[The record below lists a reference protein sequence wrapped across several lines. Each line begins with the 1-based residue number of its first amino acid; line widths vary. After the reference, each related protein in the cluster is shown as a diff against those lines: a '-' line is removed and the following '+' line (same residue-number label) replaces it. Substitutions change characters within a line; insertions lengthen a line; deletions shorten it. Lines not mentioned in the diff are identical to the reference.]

1 MDDFIAN
8 AVSLSLSFEIN
19 YSGNKCD
26 TIVNY
31 INTALVNHME
41 IHRLSAST
49 SPILTS
55 SPTRPGPNPNPT
67 PNKPYWHFLNAYK
80 KPRSHLGPIL
90 RQTIPASCQI
100 NTTIANLQKHCN
112 KWSMYTPVGASDSIP
127 VVFIAP
133 IDHVIVGPI
142 PDFPVPGIIHA
153 CLAVRLWS
161 GFMTPRLNERHLG
174 AFGCYEDRCVLEEP
188 EPEDSLDD
196 IRDLQLPPLQLA
208 SPHSPPPLL
217 FSDNTSNPSPVTLN
231 EQFPLGFPP
240 IKYED
245 VYPYGVQWREE
256 ISSMTNSNAEDDETI
271 RIRSSDA
278 ASAAEAF
285 FLKLLSLLGGDSTPP
300 PAEVELENV
309 SLDNLPNYPYDV
321 WIGAGVGAGPMKSFW
336 QALLQYMINEN
347 RQHWYENQEGF
358 YSIISD
364 ELVEPEPSDL
374 AMFATYGLVIRVH
387 FPFIHALAPSTFT
400 RLDTWPSLTHHSRSV
415 TFTEGDITLGTDPFN
430 LIIEFLPESAPPM
443 ASLIYRWSGFS
454 VTSQGLKI
462 AARIIFGSFAVMATT
477 KPQIYTHV
485 LQGLDGSHAL
495 LRRLNWSSLTDTFHD
510 AGTAEKIIAAI
521 GMGRRVTS
529 PDIVIDL
536 LRPQPS
542 NTVLGL
548 SVDEEGWMAHLKRY
562 LRGSGYPRADSI
574 VVNEDKRTIDSR
586 DNTLRSRL
594 LLKCVTGS
602 EYVDINRS
610 AIHITFRSAFDDTN
624 NISARLAA
632 LSGGSIHVCTSEIE
646 ILMNQAMT
654 LRTGAPPLADLSIT
668 TEFDAWIHSLIDAP
682 DTYNNA

>member
-161 GFMTPRLNERHLG
+161 RFMTPRLNERHLG

-188 EPEDSLDD
+188 ETTYVIYSYHHCN
-196 IRDLQLPPLQLA
+196 LPP
-208 SPHSPPPLL
+208 PHSPPPLL

-309 SLDNLPNYPYDV
+309 SLDNLPKLP
-321 WIGAGVGAGPMKSFW
+321 
-336 QALLQYMINEN
+336 L
-347 RQHWYENQEGF
+347 R
-358 YSIISD
+358 
-364 ELVEPEPSDL
+364 
-374 AMFATYGLVIRVH
+374 
-387 FPFIHALAPSTFT
+387 
-400 RLDTWPSLTHHSRSV
+400 RLDNFFQR
-415 TFTEGDITLGTDPFN
+415 
-430 LIIEFLPESAPPM
+430 

-529 PDIVIDL
+529 PDTVIDL

-548 SVDEEGWMAHLKRY
+548 SVDEEGWIAHLKCY